1 MQSIEKPDKPQRV
14 YAAVLAW
21 VSICGLVLLGLSY
34 IVYLSRLIPL
44 SVPIEAIADNWHLRA
59 DELNA
64 KLHLPQG
71 WNWTDDLMHGDIL
84 SFASVIFLAG
94 GTFVCL
100 AAVAVAFIRERD
112 VAYSIIVLLQIGVLL
127 AAAAGIGVTMH

>member
-1 MQSIEKPDKPQRV
+1 MQSIAKTDKPQRV

-21 VSICGLVLLGLSY
+21 VSICGLVILGLSY
-34 IVYLSRLIPL
+34 IVYLSHLIPL
-44 SVPIEAIADNWHLRA
+44 SVPIEAVADNWHLSA
-59 DELNA
+59 EELNA

-71 WNWTDDLMHGDIL
+71 WDWMADLLHGDIM

-94 GTFVCL
+94 GTFACL

-127 AAAAGIGVTMH
+127 AAAAGIGVAMH